1 VGTSRRGT
9 DWAWWFLL
17 AAVCAVAS
25 ITTLET
31 ALALAGVA
39 WVVQVARVPPG
50 PPASR
55 LTGLLAGLAG
65 WSVISAVFSPEPAR
79 SLEATLAAL
88 IWITAP
94 MAAVILT
101 PRRRRLVSALLLL
114 QAGILGAWAV
124 IEYGWWWDGDPLI
137 RVRGPYSN
145 HMTLAGVLIVCT
157 LQALPRGDLGP
168 LVRGAAGRWAGRVAV
183 ALGLAGAGATLT
195 RSSVLGVAAGLAV
208 LLVTRP
214 AGEERTRR
222 FRTLAVV
229 VAFVILV
236 GAVSLPWL
244 LQLDRPG
251 DLPAA
256 AASVKD
262 RLILW
267 RVGLEM
273 IREHPLVGIGAHR
286 VRREAERFM
295 DPDYRRTGPPSHL
308 HSAPLTLAA
317 ERGLPAL
324 LLAGA
329 LFVLTFRRLGKYA
342 SAGDEAFG
350 VARGAAAAV
359 AGFLVMGLF
368 EDNFGD
374 AEVVFVHLLTL
385 SALWAPVSRY
395 GAGRGALSRGPRAG
409 GAARLPR
416 PPAPPG
422 PGAGEGGESPGGG
435 DC

>member
-1 VGTSRRGT
+1 
-9 DWAWWFLL
+9 
-17 AAVCAVAS
+17 
-25 ITTLET
+25 
-31 ALALAGVA
+31 
-39 WVVQVARVPPG
+39 
-50 PPASR
+50 
-55 LTGLLAGLAG
+55 
-65 WSVISAVFSPEPAR
+65 
-79 SLEATLAAL
+79 
-88 IWITAP
+88 

-114 QAGILGAWAV
+114 QAGIMGAWAV
-124 IEYGWWWDGDPLI
+124 IEYGWWWDGDPLS
-137 RVRGPYSN
+137 RVRGPYSH

-168 LVRGAAGRWAGRVAV
+168 LLRGAAGRWAGRIAV
-183 ALGLAGAGATLT
+183 VLGLAGAGATLT
-195 RSSVLGVAAGLAV
+195 RSSALGVAAGLGV

-214 AGEERTRR
+214 AAEKRTRR

-229 VAFVILV
+229 VAFVILA

-244 LQLDRPG
+244 LHLDRPG
-251 DLPAA
+251 DLPAG

-295 DPDYRRTGPPSHL
+295 DPDYRRAGPPFHL
-308 HSAPLTLAA
+308 HSASLTLAA

-324 LLAGA
+324 FLAGA

-359 AGFLVMGLF
+359 TGFLVMGLF

-374 AEVVFVHLLTL
+374 AEVVFVLLLTL
-385 SALWAPVSRY
+385 AALWAPVSRY
-395 GAGRGALSRGPRAG
+395 DAGRGAPSRGPRAG
-409 GAARLPR
+409 GATRPPR
-416 PPAPPG
+416 QPAPPG
-422 PGAGEGGESPGGG
+422 SGAGGGGESPGGG

>member
-1 VGTSRRGT
+1 VDPPDAPPPVRRLAG
-9 DWAWWFLL
+9 LL
-17 AAVCAVAS
+17 AA
-25 ITTLET
+25 
-31 ALALAGVA
+31 
-39 WVVQVARVPPG
+39 
-50 PPASR
+50 
-55 LTGLLAGLAG
+55 LAG
-65 WSVISAVFSPEPAR
+65 WSVVSALFSRDPAL

-88 IWITAP
+88 IWIAAP
-94 MAAVILT
+94 MAAMIFT

-114 QAGILGAWAV
+114 QAGIMGAWAV
-124 IEYGWWWDGDPLI
+124 IEYRWWWDGDLLL

-168 LVRGAAGRWAGRVAV
+168 LLRGAAGRWAGRAAV
-183 ALGLAGAGATLT
+183 VLGLAGAGATLT
-195 RSSVLGVAAGLAV
+195 RSSVLGIAAGLAV

-214 AGEERTRR
+214 AEEARTRW
-222 FRTLAVV
+222 FRVLAAGA
-229 VAFVILV
+229 AFAILA

-244 LQLDRPG
+244 LQLNEPG

-262 RLILW
+262 RLVLW

-273 IREHPLVGIGAHR
+273 IRERPLVGVGAHR
-286 VRREAERFM
+286 VRREADRFL
-295 DPDYRRTGPPSHL
+295 DPAYRRTGPPSHL

-324 LLAGA
+324 LIAAA
-329 LFVLTFRRLGKYA
+329 LYVLTFRRLGKYA
-342 SAGDEAFG
+342 SAGDEAHE

-385 SALWAPVSRY
+385 SALWAPVFRHDDRPGVPSRE
-395 GAGRGALSRGPRAG
+395 PVAG
-409 GAARLPR
+409 GAERPPR

-422 PGAGEGGESPGGG
+422 PGVGEEGESPGAGG
-435 DC
+435 C